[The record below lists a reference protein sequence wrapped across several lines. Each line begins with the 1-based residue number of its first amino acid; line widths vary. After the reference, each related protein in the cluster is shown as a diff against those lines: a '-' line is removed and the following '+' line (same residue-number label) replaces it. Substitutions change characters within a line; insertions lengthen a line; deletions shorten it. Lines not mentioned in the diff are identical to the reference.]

1 MKKIDGE
8 ISNEKKK
15 ISYGGTSSSKLRA
28 LIKKNLLVLKRNK
41 LSTICEILFPIL
53 LMIIML
59 AIRKAFTID
68 EYKYDEEEKTIENF
82 IRQKSVANVD
92 ITNPNI
98 VNVDNRTFLW
108 NGLSILPAL
117 NICSVYNRL
126 NTPRPLI
133 GTIGIPQ
140 SIKDKIIYDSLIYQE
155 LFNISVTN
163 DNFLDFNNVQEMESY
178 VQDPTFGTESKPLIC
193 FTMRLEEKDN
203 SYNYS
208 LHYFD
213 SIFDEGIQD
222 LVDIIGGPFDNFRS
236 GPDME
241 SYE

>member
-15 ISYGGTSSSKLRA
+15 ISYGVTSSSKLRA

-41 LSTICEILFPIL
+41 LTTACEILFPIL
-53 LMIIML
+53 LMVIML

-155 LFNISVTN
+155 LF
-163 DNFLDFNNVQEMESY
+163 
-178 VQDPTFGTESKPLIC
+178 
-193 FTMRLEEKDN
+193 
-203 SYNYS
+203 
-208 LHYFD
+208 
-213 SIFDEGIQD
+213 SIFRGAN
-222 LVDIIGGPFDNFRS
+222 GS
-236 GPDME
+236 
-241 SYE
+241 